1 MCNNKPQFT
10 VLLKVSDGVMHVDQ
24 IVGLSN
30 ARLNDIERS
39 KYENMFSKALQL
51 REEELKSVN

>member
-1 MCNNKPQFT
+1 
-10 VLLKVSDGVMHVDQ
+10 MHVDQ

-30 ARLNDIERS
+30 ARLNDLERS

>member
-1 MCNNKPQFT
+1 MCNNKPKFT

-30 ARLNDIERS
+30 ARLNDIERNL
-39 KYENMFSKALQL
+39 YENMFSKALQL

>member
-1 MCNNKPQFT
+1 MCDNKPKFT

-30 ARLNDIERS
+30 ARLNDIERNL
-39 KYENMFSKALQL
+39 YENMFSKALQL
-51 REEELKSVN
+51 RENELT